1 MLRIEKCRFFIAYYW
16 RMTLNETIYNY
27 IRTKNIDSFQKLR
40 LLLLLHQ
47 NPHWRGT
54 SQELAHRLHLGDTLL
69 IESIIA
75 DLHQA
80 GLIDRVDNQYRLPDE
95 PEIRSQLQCL
105 ARAFE
110 HPLTRQELLKQ
121 VKPGSTFSQS
131 KSINAQ
137 RELQLN

>member
-1 MLRIEKCRFFIAYYW
+1 
-16 RMTLNETIYNY
+16 MTLNETIYTY
-27 IRTKNIDSFQKLR
+27 LRTKNIDSFQKLR

-54 SQELAHRLHLGDTLL
+54 SQELAQRLHLGDTSL

-80 GLIDRVDNQYRLPDE
+80 GLIDQVDNQYKLPDE
-95 PEIRSQLQCL
+95 PEIRSQLQYL

-110 HPLTRQELLKQ
+110 HPLVRQELLKQ
-121 VKPGSTFSQS
+121 VKPTLAFSRS
-131 KSINAQ
+131 KMINAQ
-137 RELQLN
+137 RDLQLN

>member
-1 MLRIEKCRFFIAYYW
+1 M
-16 RMTLNETIYNY
+16 NETIYTY
-27 IRTKNIDSFQKLR
+27 LRTKNIDTFQKLR

-47 NPHWRGT
+47 HPHWRGT
-54 SQELAHRLHLGDTLL
+54 SQELAQRLHLGDTSL

-80 GLIDRVDNQYRLPDE
+80 GLIDQVDNQYRLPDE
-95 PEIRSQLQCL
+95 PEIRSQLQYL

-121 VKPGSTFSQS
+121 VKPTLAFSRS
-131 KSINAQ
+131 KMINAQ
-137 RELQLN
+137 RDLQLN

>member
-1 MLRIEKCRFFIAYYW
+1 
-16 RMTLNETIYNY
+16 MTLNETTYTY
-27 IRTKNIDSFQKLR
+27 LRTKNIDSFQKLR

-54 SQELAHRLHLGDTLL
+54 SQELAHRLQLGDTLL

-75 DLHQA
+75 DLHQT
-80 GLIDRVDNQYRLPDE
+80 GLIERVDNQYRLPDE
-95 PEIRSQLQCL
+95 PEIRSQLDYL

-121 VKPGSTFSQS
+121 VKPNPPFSQS
-131 KSINAQ
+131 KRINTQ
-137 RELQLN
+137 LDLQLN

>member
-1 MLRIEKCRFFIAYYW
+1 M
-16 RMTLNETIYNY
+16 NETVHNY

-40 LLLLLHQ
+40 LLLFLHQ
-47 NPHWRGT
+47 NPQLQGT

-75 DLHQA
+75 DLQQA

-95 PEIRSQLQCL
+95 PEIRSQLQYL
-105 ARAFE
+105 AHAFE

-121 VKPGSTFSQS
+121 VKPNPAFSQHKGIS
-131 KSINAQ
+131 VQ
-137 RELQLN
+137 TGLQLN

>member
-1 MLRIEKCRFFIAYYW
+1 
-16 RMTLNETIYNY
+16 MTLNETIYTY
-27 IRTKNIDSFQKLR
+27 LRTKNIDTFQKLR

-47 NPHWRGT
+47 HPHWRGT
-54 SQELAHRLHLGDTLL
+54 SQELAQRLHLGDTSL

-80 GLIDRVDNQYRLPDE
+80 GLIDQVDNQYRLPDE
-95 PEIRSQLQCL
+95 PEIRSQLQYL

-121 VKPGSTFSQS
+121 VKPTLAFSRS
-131 KSINAQ
+131 KMINAQ
-137 RELQLN
+137 RDLQLN